1 MTTQIDFLDPR
12 VHADFATFIGR
23 ARQASADGAVR
34 IQRFGP
40 MLVLTVAVLP
50 PAGMMGEGAVLG
62 LRIMPVE
69 GGEAIDTTV
78 PIAAVSDRLARRV
91 STGTVFPMPPTT
103 LSPAWSGISPPRGGW
118 EPVGELE
125 CAELDQV
132 ALAGIEEIA
141 RAVPEP
147 LGNLAVQAVRREVWA
162 RSTDTVPPIPSG
174 MAFAAHVL
182 GFTHPGERASV
193 TMHGVWTRL
202 SLTRGHVLTRS

>member
-1 MTTQIDFLDPR
+1 MTQLDFLDPR
-12 VHADFATFIGR
+12 VRADFATFVGR
-23 ARQASADGAVR
+23 ARQASTDGALR

-40 MLVLTVAVLP
+40 TLVLTVAVLP
-50 PAGMMGEGAVLG
+50 SAGVLAEGAVLG

-69 GGEAIDTTV
+69 DGEALDVTV
-78 PIAAVSDRLARRV
+78 PIAAVSDRLARPAT
-91 STGTVFPMPPTT
+91 SGTAFPMPPTT
-103 LSPAWSGISPPRGGW
+103 LNPTWSGISPPRGGW
-118 EPVGELE
+118 EPVGEV
-125 CAELDQV
+125 ASADLDRV
-132 ALAGIEEIA
+132 ALAGIEEIT

-162 RSTDTVPPIPSG
+162 RSTDTVPPVRSG

-182 GFTHPGERASV
+182 GFTHPGEQASV

>member
-1 MTTQIDFLDPR
+1 MSEIDFLDER

-34 IQRFGP
+34 LQRFGST
-40 MLVLTVAVLP
+40 LVLTVAVLP
-50 PAGMMGEGAVLG
+50 SAGMLGQGAVLG

-69 GGEAIDTTV
+69 GGEALDVTV

-118 EPVGELE
+118 EPVGEVE
-125 CAELDQV
+125 CADLDQV
-132 ALAGIEEIA
+132 ALQGIEEIA

-147 LGNLAVQAVRREVWA
+147 LGNLAVQSVRRQVWA
-162 RSTDTVPPIPSG
+162 RSTDTVPPVPSG

-182 GFTHPGERASV
+182 GFTHPGERAAV

-202 SLTRGHVLTRS
+202 SMTRGHVLTRT